1 MAQDFDTLTAGIG
14 RTVSTIIRTD
24 LALLRGYSQAK
35 ARAIASFTLLLGEG
49 YASGSIS
56 EQQMAQEMDE
66 LERMVVRFVRNIQ
79 ALATTTIER
88 LFRGIGDLLMT
99 TLRQVTGL
107 PALTLTPSSGTVW
120 GVGPAV

>member
-1 MAQDFDTLTAGIG
+1 MAQEFDTLTSQIG
-14 RTVSTIIRTD
+14 PVVTKIVNTD

-49 YASGSIS
+49 YASGSIG
-56 EQQMAQEMDE
+56 EEQMAQETEE
-66 LERMVVRFVRNIQ
+66 LERMVVRFVRNLQ

-88 LFRGIGDLLMT
+88 LLRGIGDLLMT

>member
-1 MAQDFDTLTAGIG
+1 MAQEVDTLTSQIG
-14 RTVSTIIRTD
+14 LVVTKIVNTD

-35 ARAIASFTLLLGEG
+35 ARAIASFTLQLGEG
-49 YASGSIS
+49 YASGNIG
-56 EQQMAQEMDE
+56 EEQMAQETEE
-66 LERMVVRFVRNIQ
+66 LERMVVHFVRNIQ

-88 LFRGIGDLLMT
+88 LLRGIGDLLMA

>member
-1 MAQDFDTLTAGIG
+1 MARDFDQLTAGIG
-14 RTVSTIIRTD
+14 AAVSSIVRTD

-35 ARAIASFTLLLGEG
+35 ARAIASFTLLLGKG

-88 LFRGIGDLLMT
+88 LLRGIGDMLMGA
-99 TLRQVTGL
+99 LRQVTGP
-107 PALTLTPSSGTVW
+107 PALTLVPSTGMVW
-120 GVGPAV
+120 GVGPA